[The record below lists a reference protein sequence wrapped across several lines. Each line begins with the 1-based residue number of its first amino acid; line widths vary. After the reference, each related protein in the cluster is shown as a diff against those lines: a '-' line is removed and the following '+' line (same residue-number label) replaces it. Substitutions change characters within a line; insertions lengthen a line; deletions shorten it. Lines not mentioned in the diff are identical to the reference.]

1 MAVVR
6 EKAGI
11 AGNADHTERKI
22 DVHPNQATANDEVTE
37 NVPRLRACAVTK
49 SLKRGTNS
57 GHLEVI
63 GKKVNR
69 GTGYGFEIPCVYQFT
84 GDRSSCKWLKQRLKI
99 AAMKSNFDMKCAR
112 AHFLLISRL
121 CTTVI
126 QM

>member
-1 MAVVR
+1 MR

-63 GKKVNR
+63 GKKLTEGQDMVSRYLVSINLLA
-69 GTGYGFEIPCVYQFT
+69 TGV
-84 GDRSSCKWLKQRLKI
+84 
-99 AAMKSNFDMKCAR
+99 R
-112 AHFLLISRL
+112 ANGLSKD
-121 CTTVI
+121 
-126 QM
+126 

>member
-49 SLKRGTNS
+49 SLKRGANS

-69 GTGYGFEIPCVYQFT
+69 GTG
-84 GDRSSCKWLKQRLKI
+84 K
-99 AAMKSNFDMKCAR
+99 
-112 AHFLLISRL
+112 
-121 CTTVI
+121 
-126 QM
+126 